1 MRSVPIPLLG
11 AGLIEA
17 IDDDTL
23 AALAD
28 LQNRGRDGVTG
39 RAAIVTD
46 RASGERNFLISL

>member
-23 AALAD
+23 PALAD

-46 RASGERNFLISL
+46 RAGGERNFRISL